1 MSVSRN
7 QAVSFIFDDALIE
20 LSSQIAEQKLYDH
33 WKQNAVELREVSIHS
48 DCWMKRYLINKYWS
62 F

>member
-1 MSVSRN
+1 MRVSRN
-7 QAVSFIFDDALIE
+7 QAVSFTFDDALIE

-48 DCWMKRYLINKYWS
+48 DC
-62 F
+62 